1 MKMYVGVTD
10 KDWFEILKA
19 EKCDEVNFWKPGTSN
34 FKALDVNDLFLFKL
48 HAPYN
53 FIVGGGFFVRFT
65 ILPTFLAWDSFGIKN
80 GTYSLQQLNVRIQKY
95 RARNGITES
104 NPSIGCIILT
114 EPFFFDEQDWIPVPE
129 DWKNSIVQGKTYS
142 TDIRFF
148 THGISVGTL
157 LKSDT
162 DAVVNGIQDLY
173 YSTRIEEIQTEIG
186 SIEQKLEKLDS
197 DALMA
202 ELKEMSLRY
211 FRSELAKKYKYKKTR
226 KTFAVDELWKE
237 PQSFLKEYPVVLSTT
252 YTARSSLG
260 RDARFDYV
268 IMDEA
273 SQIDVATGL
282 LSLSCAK
289 NAVIVG
295 DIKQLSN
302 IVPPKQRGP
311 LSVIFQKHNVPNAY
325 DYAEN
330 NFLQSVC
337 ALLGNQIPQVTLV
350 NMILIFTMPLRMKH
364 SICGRNTGR
373 SRYNSCF

>member
-142 TDIRFF
+142 TDTAIGKKLYETVNERISLSRAATSMEDRILRYSESLTKHRLGQGAFRVLV
-148 THGISVGTL
+148 TDAYQRRCAVTGEKTLPVLEAAHIKPYSEDGPHLTSNGIL
-157 LKSDT
+157 LKSDVHT
-162 DAVVNGIQDLY
+162 LFDKGYITIDENFTVDVSPRLHEDYGNGKDY
-173 YSTRIEEIQTEIG
+173 
-186 SIEQKLEKLDS
+186 
-197 DALMA
+197 
-202 ELKEMSLRY
+202 
-211 FRSELAKKYKYKKTR
+211 YKYHGKKLLIIPGNLSDQPSKDYLR
-226 KTFAVDELWKE
+226 WHNENV
-237 PQSFLKEYPVVLSTT
+237 FL
-252 YTARSSLG
+252 G
-260 RDARFDYV
+260 
-268 IMDEA
+268 
-273 SQIDVATGL
+273 
-282 LSLSCAK
+282 
-289 NAVIVG
+289 
-295 DIKQLSN
+295 
-302 IVPPKQRGP
+302 
-311 LSVIFQKHNVPNAY
+311 
-325 DYAEN
+325 
-330 NFLQSVC
+330 
-337 ALLGNQIPQVTLV
+337 
-350 NMILIFTMPLRMKH
+350 
-364 SICGRNTGR
+364 
-373 SRYNSCF
+373 